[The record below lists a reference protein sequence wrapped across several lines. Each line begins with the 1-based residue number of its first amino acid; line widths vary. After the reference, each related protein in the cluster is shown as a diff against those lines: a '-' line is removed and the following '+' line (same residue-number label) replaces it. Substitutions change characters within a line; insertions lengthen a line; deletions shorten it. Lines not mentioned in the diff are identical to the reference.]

1 MSASIH
7 DQPLADQSGRN
18 ARRGFEY
25 QDHIGARYCLQ
36 LLIDPQLLEVWME
49 SHDDIT
55 LVWNIGGG
63 ILIYEFVQVKFVE
76 RTWLLSH
83 IINRDYEKPK
93 KGDNTKQTRPGTAL
107 LEKSL
112 AHNQYQEAAR
122 FRLITSRDACT
133 ELAGLR
139 FPLDSPERVAA
150 QPDLAQAAI
159 KIKDYYRNQPSPP
172 AEADL
177 DLWLANCVWETGEST
192 LPGLEAIN
200 QGLLEEVLLHQ
211 GFTMYRE
218 HRTNL
223 YGLLLRKVADASIK
237 EPYTN
242 RDRFK
247 IKKQECFD
255 WLCDTATQTQHGPN
269 PKDKLGSKLHEIGIP
284 ASGIEMARELKLL
297 YNAERRDNDFCEPKD
312 LQAMEIEIKGKLS
325 SLQRRQHN
333 PRTEQL
339 ALDFYNA
346 CLDDSTAIL
355 NSQRFVDED
364 GVPKIPSSL
373 AEGYIYEVVDRCLLR
388 FQNPTQ

>member
-1 MSASIH
+1 
-7 DQPLADQSGRN
+7 
-18 ARRGFEY
+18 
-25 QDHIGARYCLQ
+25 
-36 LLIDPQLLEVWME
+36 ME

-55 LVWNIGGG
+55 LVWDIGGG
-63 ILIYEFVQVKFVE
+63 LLLYEFVQVKFVE

-83 IINRDYEKPK
+83 IINRDYEKPSK
-93 KGDNTKQTRPGTAL
+93 AGKPKQTRPGTAL

-139 FPLDSPERVAA
+139 FPLTSPERTAA
-150 QPDLAQAAI
+150 QSDLDQAAI
-159 KIKDYYRNQPSPP
+159 KIKEYYRNQPSPP

-177 DLWLANCVWETGEST
+177 DLWLANCVWETCEST

-200 QGLLEEVLLHQ
+200 QGLLEEVLQAQ

-223 YGLLLRKVADASIK
+223 YGLLLRRVADASIK
-237 EPYTN
+237 DPFTN
-242 RDRFK
+242 RDKFK
-247 IKKQECFD
+247 IKKQECLD
-255 WLCDTATQTQHGPN
+255 WLCDTATEIKHGPN

-284 ASGIEMARELKLL
+284 APGIEMARELRLS

-325 SLQRRQHN
+325 SLQRRQYT
-333 PRTEQL
+333 PRTEQP

-346 CLDDSTAIL
+346 CMEESVAIL
-355 NSQRFVDED
+355 NNQRFVDED
-364 GVPKIPSSL
+364 GVPKISSSL
-373 AEGYIYEVVDRCLLR
+373 AEGYVYEVVDRCLLR